1 MSDAG
6 FIEYVSAVP
15 FIAITCV
22 TPDSTLYVMVAVL
35 PEYEMLPDIVG
46 AVYCTSNDCW
56 TDAGLSRPLRLP
68 TATTTMFTLSVN
80 VTLIVAV
87 VPDTDVVLRTLLSDT
102 FLTCT

>member
-1 MSDAG
+1 
-6 FIEYVSAVP
+6 
-15 FIAITCV
+15 
-22 TPDSTLYVMVAVL
+22 MVAVL

-56 TDAGLSRPLRLP
+56 TDAGLSRPTPDLSK
-68 TATTTMFTLSVN
+68 ATTTMFTFAVI
-80 VTLIVAV
+80 VKIIVAV